1 MLKSVQRELDRLE
14 SIVSQKVKRTNSHFN
29 RELSR
34 IKGSLKILNKFL
46 LLPKYSKL
54 ICQN

>member
-1 MLKSVQRELDRLE
+1 MVKNVQRELDRLE
-14 SIVSQKVKRTNSHFN
+14 SIVSQKIKRTNSHFD

-46 LLPKYSKL
+46 QLPKFSKL
-54 ICQN
+54 IYQT